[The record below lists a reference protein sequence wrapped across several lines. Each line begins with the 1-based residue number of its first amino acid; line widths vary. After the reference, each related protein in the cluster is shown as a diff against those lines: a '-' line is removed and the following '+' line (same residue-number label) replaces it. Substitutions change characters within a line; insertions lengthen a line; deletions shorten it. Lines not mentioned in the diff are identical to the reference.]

1 MERVLNRVVHLMIV
15 IALLGILYLASY
27 APFLWAVCTFGEPY
41 HRGPYYRS
49 PAAYRLADWCI
60 VHTPAQSLLLW
71 WAKCFGMGYQTDMQ
85 AFYFAEG
92 VADPSERYH
101 FNLGE

>member
-1 MERVLNRVVHLMIV
+1 MNILTRLTIV
-15 IALLGILYLASY
+15 TAIVGVLYLASY
-27 APFLWAVCTFGEPY
+27 APFLWAVCTFGESY

-60 VHTPAQSLLLW
+60 VHTPAQSPLLW
-71 WAKCFGMGYQTDMQ
+71 WARCFGMGYQMEMQ

-92 VADPSERYH
+92 VSDPAERFH
-101 FNLGE
+101 FNIRE